1 MRGLWLAISLAI
13 AVIGAA
19 TVFFTVRTRDGKASA
34 AGLRVVHPEQRKIRS
49 LVNATG
55 TVRLRVGSE
64 VRVGSQLSGIVKRLH
79 VTVGSHVRAGDV
91 IAEIDDRTIQAR
103 LADAN
108 AQIEL
113 DRAGV
118 ERAQVDYERA
128 ERLAAQG
135 LVPLQQKQDLELAW
149 HEAKARLDKSM
160 RARDLV
166 AVDLAYVP
174 IRAPISGT
182 VASVSTQ
189 EGETVAAAFAAPTF
203 VTIIADHA
211 LQLIA
216 MVDETDIA
224 SVAPGNPVIFTVE
237 AHPMR
242 EFAGVVE
249 RIAPKATIVS
259 GVVNYEVMVA
269 VNRGADSLKPDMTAN
284 ISIRTSE
291 RQALMVPNG
300 AVQREGEQRYVY
312 VDEAGHLARRL
323 VSVGV
328 REGGA
333 TEIKKGLTA
342 SDRVVTWAPRAPAP
356 QSAPAR
362 TGAGGGNQDP

>member
-1 MRGLWLAISLAI
+1 
-13 AVIGAA
+13 
-19 TVFFTVRTRDGKASA
+19 
-34 AGLRVVHPEQRKIRS
+34 
-49 LVNATG
+49 
-55 TVRLRVGSE
+55 
-64 VRVGSQLSGIVKRLH
+64 
-79 VTVGSHVRAGDV
+79 V

-113 DRAGV
+113 DRAGM

-128 ERLAAQG
+128 GRLAAQG

-189 EGETVAAAFAAPTF
+189 EGETVAASFASPTF

-211 LQLIA
+211 LQLVG

-224 SVAPGNPVIFTVE
+224 YVRSGNPVTFTVD
-237 AHPMR
+237 AYPAR
-242 EFAGVVE
+242 DFPGRVE
-249 RIAPKATIVS
+249 SIAPKATIVS
-259 GVVNYEVMVA
+259 GVVNYEVTIQITESA
-269 VNRGADSLKPDMTAN
+269 QLLKPDMTAN
-284 ISIRTSE
+284 LSIQTAETDALLLPAAALE
-291 RQALMVPNG
+291 RDADGAFVYLAGKKAAEKRHVVTGSRDNGMV
-300 AVQREGEQRYVY
+300 
-312 VDEAGHLARRL
+312 
-323 VSVGV
+323 
-328 REGGA
+328 
-333 TEIKKGLTA
+333 EIKKGLLATDDVLVTA
-342 SDRVVTWAPRAPAP
+342 PGT
-356 QSAPAR
+356 Q
-362 TGAGGGNQDP
+362 